1 MHYFFKPHEANYK
14 EWAKT
19 GFAGIPEPGIAF
31 LKHLSS
37 SHFKPNMELFSDKQ
51 WKMQIEAIQRCVYC
65 FEILG
70 EKDVL
75 TNIVTGGGKTT
86 IIGAMIAYMMIVHD
100 QNKFLI
106 LTPNTIVRSR
116 LVDEFDPNSDIY
128 MYNVFPFFFNSYL
141 PLKDRL
147 SHHVMEAG
155 ASSAG
160 VRANNILIGNIQQIY
175 E

>member
-70 EKDVL
+70 EKDLL

-86 IIGAMIAYMMIVHD
+86 IIGAMVAYMMTVHD
-100 QNKFLI
+100 QPKFLI
-106 LTPNTIVRSR
+106 LTPNTIVRER
-116 LVDEFDPNSDIY
+116 LVDDFYPNSETYIYDI
-128 MYNVFPFFFNSYL
+128 FPFFFNSF
-141 PLKDRL
+141 
-147 SHHVMEAG
+147 EALNTRIALHIMKPG
-155 ASSAG
+155 ESAAG
-160 VRANNILIGNIQQIY
+160 VRA
-175 E
+175 ET